1 MRVLTILAYFS
12 LLQVG
17 VVSGLALAV
26 GLYASFGNIARLF
39 SSDQEVLMVVK
50 SCALVNLLTLLLVS
64 MSYAFFSNVNFR
76 FSLSVPVNQLMPW
89 HSSLMVYITVYQILT
104 MLLKLL
110 YVNYRSLAFGMLW
123 FFNCSLI
130 S

>member
-1 MRVLTILAYFS
+1 MHVLTILVYFS

-89 HSSLMVYITVYQILT
+89 HSSLMVYTTVYQILT